1 MKYLPQSY
9 TLKILCLDTTNASEK
24 NEILGIN
31 NFARKAPRKRL
42 IFRSVE
48 VGLASTL
55 LMKRCIYRG
64 IRAFLHFRITFSF
77 LSYSMRKTIERI
89 SVSTQIPRRSQFDG
103 EKRQLLITFLPLRQV
118 QVVRKKIKNGLHFLN
133 GNVPYNSVSPI
144 TCKPSHRPVYQS
156 DSHGHRI

>member
-103 EKRQLLITFLPLRQV
+103 EKRQLLITFLVHQHFHFSSEPL
-118 QVVRKKIKNGLHFLN
+118 GCHFLSLLLRFAATIN
-133 GNVPYNSVSPI
+133 PCRELFS
-144 TCKPSHRPVYQS
+144 
-156 DSHGHRI
+156 